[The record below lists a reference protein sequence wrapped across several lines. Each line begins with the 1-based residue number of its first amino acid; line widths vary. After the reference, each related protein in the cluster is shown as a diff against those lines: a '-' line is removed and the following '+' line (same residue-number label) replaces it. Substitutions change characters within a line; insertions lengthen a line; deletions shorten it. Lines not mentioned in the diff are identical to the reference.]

1 MKWISTK
8 VIELVIASELISFLI
23 LIDNINLKD
32 YFIILK
38 RMKCFFIKY
47 LEFIYNIVLKS
58 VHWVVVESIY

>member
-8 VIELVIASELISFLI
+8 VVELVVASELISFLI

-47 LEFIYNIVLKS
+47 
-58 VHWVVVESIY
+58 